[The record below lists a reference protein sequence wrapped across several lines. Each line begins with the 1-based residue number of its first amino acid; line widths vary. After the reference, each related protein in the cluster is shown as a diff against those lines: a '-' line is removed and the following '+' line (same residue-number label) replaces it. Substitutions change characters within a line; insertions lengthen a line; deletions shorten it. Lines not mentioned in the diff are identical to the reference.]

1 MIKEQ
6 ETHRE
11 TMAKPIEGTQPFESA
26 QPKSRSKS
34 NGLNLLAEVST
45 LSWNLVLPIVGGA
58 LLGSYLDK
66 RTGNNIQWTLSLLVL
81 GVIISFGN
89 LYNLYMEHGHQPKSK
104 QHEGPGDEVTDDQEE

>member
-11 TMAKPIEGTQPFESA
+11 TMTKPTEGTLPSENEQPNS
-26 QPKSRSKS
+26 QGKS

-45 LSWNLVLPIVGGA
+45 LSWNLVIPIVGGA

-66 RTGNNIQWTLSLLVL
+66 RTGNNVQWTLSLLVL

-89 LYNLYMEHGHQPKSK
+89 LYNLYMEHGHQPKST
-104 QHEGPGDEVTDDQEE
+104 QHGRPGDEVTDDQ